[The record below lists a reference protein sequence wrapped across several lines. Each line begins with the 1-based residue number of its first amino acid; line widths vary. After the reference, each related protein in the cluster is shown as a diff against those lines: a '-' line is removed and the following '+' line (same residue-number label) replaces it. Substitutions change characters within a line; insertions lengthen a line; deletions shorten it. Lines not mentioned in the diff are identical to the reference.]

1 MGHAATLVCVGIL
14 ACRGVSRQGEAT
26 RAGSIPSG
34 PTCLA
39 LHLSVASDSDSLAQR
54 LVSYVQLDSERVSR
68 DRPELRKVVLADSA
82 LAERFQ
88 LRVWS
93 ADSVAQSLTLTIG
106 NGFGG
111 VQVNLHVGD
120 STISGTALTFGDVA
134 PRTRS
139 LGVVRGVRVLCKSA
153 QDVSS
158 RTLRRPSASHAM

>member
-1 MGHAATLVCVGIL
+1 M
-14 ACRGVSRQGEAT
+14 
-26 RAGSIPSG
+26 
-34 PTCLA
+34 
-39 LHLSVASDSDSLAQR
+39 ASDADSLAQR

-120 STISGTALTFGDVA
+120 STISGDVT
-134 PRTRS
+134 P
-139 LGVVRGVRVLCKSA
+139 GI
-153 QDVSS
+153 
-158 RTLRRPSASHAM
+158 